1 MNQSSGN
8 DMGLNAKRRKFCRE
22 YMVDGNGTK
31 AAIRAGYSKRS
42 AYSSACFLLNIH
54 EVGAEIARLE
64 ADPEGVGGA

>member
-1 MNQSSGN
+1 
-8 DMGLNAKRRKFCRE
+8 
-22 YMVDGNGTK
+22 MVDGNGTK